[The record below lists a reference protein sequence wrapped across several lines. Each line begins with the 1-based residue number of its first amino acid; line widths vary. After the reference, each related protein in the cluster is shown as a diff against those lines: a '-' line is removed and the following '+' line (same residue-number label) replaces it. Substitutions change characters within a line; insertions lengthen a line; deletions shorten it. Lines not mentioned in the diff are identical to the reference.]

1 MIELFSGFDQTQLI
15 TMDGFDDCIAGIV
28 EQFGKPPIVCY
39 DKEKVI
45 SKMVNND
52 GVSVDEAEEYWA
64 FNQVGAWVGE
74 NTPCFITKIKEKVA

>member
-1 MIELFSGFDQTQLI
+1 MIEFRGFDPNEMI
-15 TMDGFDDCIAGIV
+15 TMDGFDDCVEGVV